1 MVSIP
6 FRRQLEFEYGEGVDV
21 APGIRRV
28 IANNPSAFT
37 LYGTGTYIIGRG
49 EVAVVDPGPADDEHI
64 RAILRATAGETITHM
79 LVTHTHMD
87 HSPGCRLLAEHT
99 DAKTYGFGSHGSG
112 KVEAGVVVEEGGD
125 MDFVP
130 DVIVRH
136 GELIEGQDWSVECVH
151 TPGHTSNHIC
161 YAFGAARTLFS
172 GDHVMGWSTSVIS
185 PPDGDM
191 AHYMAS
197 LELLLMRDDAIYWP
211 THGPAITDPK
221 PHVRAF
227 IEHRR
232 EREREILRCLA
243 AGSQRIAEMVPTMYA
258 NVPAYLH
265 AAAAR
270 SAFATIALL
279 VDRGDVVSESEL
291 AVDGTYRLAR

>member
-6 FRRQLEFEYGEGVDV
+6 FRRELEFEYGEVAGV
-21 APGIRRV
+21 APDIRRV

-37 LYGTGTYIIGRG
+37 FYGTGTYIIGRG
-49 EVAVVDPGPADDEHI
+49 EVAVVDPGPPDDGHI
-64 RAILRATAGETITHM
+64 QAILRATAGETITHM

-99 DAKTYGFGSHGSG
+99 DAKTYGFGSHGAG
-112 KVEAGVVVEEGGD
+112 KAEDGVIVEEGGD
-125 MDFVP
+125 MDFAP

-136 GELIEGQDWSVECVH
+136 GELIEGQGWSVECVH

-161 YAFGAARTLFS
+161 YAFGRERTLFS

-191 AHYMAS
+191 ADYMAS
-197 LELLLMRDDAIYWP
+197 LELLLMRDDAVYWP

-232 EREREILRCLA
+232 EREREILQCLA
-243 AGSQRIAEMVPTMYA
+243 AGPRRIAEMVPTMYA
-258 NVPAYLH
+258 NVPGYLH

-270 SAFATIALL
+270 SVFATMALL
-279 VDRGDVVSESEL
+279 IDRGDVACDGDL
-291 AVDGTYRLAR
+291 AVGGTYRLRR